1 GEGAVL
7 RTTDGITWTG
17 AAVTLEPA
25 DVVRIAGTDRILT
38 AIEASKVAFP
48 SPAGAPVVVIATAR
62 NWPDALGGAALAGV
76 LGGPILLTE
85 PTALP
90 ASVATEIDRLGASKA
105 VILGGTA
112 AVSLAVESS
121 LDTLLGAANVDRIA
135 GVDRYDTAR
144 RVAVETVAELGA
156 TFDGT
161 VFVATGANFPDALA
175 ASPLAAAQGWPIYL
189 VRPTGVDDALVASMN
204 GVGVD
209 HLLLLGGTSVVSSA
223 TDTALKSRVV
233 ATSYRLAGADRYATA
248 RVVATY
254 GVTSAGLGWDHVA
267 LATGTNFP
275 DALSG
280 GVLQARADSVMLL
293 TRPDVLYD
301 GARQVLEDNRMAI
314 TEARILGGTGAVST
328 AVETAAR
335 AALVW

>member
-1 GEGAVL
+1 
-7 RTTDGITWTG
+7 
-17 AAVTLEPA
+17 
-25 DVVRIAGTDRILT
+25 
-38 AIEASKVAFP
+38 
-48 SPAGAPVVVIATAR
+48 
-62 NWPDALGGAALAGV
+62 
-76 LGGPILLTE
+76 
-85 PTALP
+85 
-90 ASVATEIDRLGASKA
+90 DRLGATKA
-105 VILGGTA
+105 VILGGTS
-112 AVSLAVESS
+112 AVSSTVQSS
-121 LDTLLGAANVDRIA
+121 LGTLLGGSGAVERI
-135 GVDRYDTAR
+135 GGTDRYDTAR
-144 RVAVETVAELGA
+144 KVAVRTVNELN
-156 TFDGT
+156 TPFDGT

-209 HLLLLGGTSVVSSA
+209 HILLLGGTSVISSA
-223 TDTALKSRVV
+223 TDTALKSRVT

-254 GVTSAGLGWDHVA
+254 GVTNAGLGWDHVA

-275 DALSG
+275 DALAG

-301 GARQVLEDNRMAI
+301 GARQVLADNKMAI

-335 AALVW
+335 AALQW